1 VNPCD
6 DASLANETSGAQDA
20 AAQDAAA
27 QRRRKH
33 WLNITLA
40 VGLMIASV
48 GFFVETRRA
57 LDGHVPAWVY
67 VIEWPLLAIIGF
79 RFWQRLI
86 REDITPDT
94 SGEPSGEMKRES
106 WKEFS
111 SRSRTQTGSSP
122 PSSATGD
129 SRSSAN
135 NGSETSSP

>member
-1 VNPCD
+1 MIHS
-6 DASLANETSGAQDA
+6 DAESPSEETS

-27 QRRRKH
+27 ERRRKH
-33 WLNITLA
+33 WLNITLV
-40 VGLMIASV
+40 VGLMIAGV

-86 REDITPDT
+86 REDIAADAKD
-94 SGEPSGEMKRES
+94 EPPGEMTRES

-111 SRSRTQTGSSP
+111 KRSRTETESSP
-122 PSSATGD
+122 SSSVTEQP
-129 SRSSAN
+129 RSSTN
-135 NGSETSSP
+135 DGPGISQE